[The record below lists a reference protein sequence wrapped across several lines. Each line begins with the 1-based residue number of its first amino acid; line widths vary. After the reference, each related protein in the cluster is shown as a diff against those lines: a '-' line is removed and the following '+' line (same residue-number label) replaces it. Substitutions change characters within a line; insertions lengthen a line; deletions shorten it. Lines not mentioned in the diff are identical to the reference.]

1 MQLMRTMRMKKT
13 KDKQSKT
20 KDNKESKGRL
30 YERMNGETIYHTN
43 KDKDI
48 IT

>member
-1 MQLMRTMRMKKT
+1 MKT
-13 KDKQSKT
+13 HKDNEERQRQI

>member
-1 MQLMRTMRMKKT
+1 MQLMRTMRMKTT
-13 KDKQSKT
+13 KGNQRPI